1 MEKYFTVFSVS
12 AFKFIFGPLT
22 GYLLKLNL
30 LETAF
35 FTVTGMMFTVVVITY
50 AGGKLRAKIIKW
62 FFSKRRIFSPKTRKI
77 VRIWRSYGVWGVA
90 FLTPLLFSPPIG
102 AAIAVS
108 FGEKKFRILYTMLV
122 SGIFWG
128 IFFSVVFILGGDQV
142 AKYFT

>member
-108 FGEKKFRILYTMLV
+108 FGEKKFRILYTMH
-122 SGIFWG
+122 I
-128 IFFSVVFILGGDQV
+128 
-142 AKYFT
+142 